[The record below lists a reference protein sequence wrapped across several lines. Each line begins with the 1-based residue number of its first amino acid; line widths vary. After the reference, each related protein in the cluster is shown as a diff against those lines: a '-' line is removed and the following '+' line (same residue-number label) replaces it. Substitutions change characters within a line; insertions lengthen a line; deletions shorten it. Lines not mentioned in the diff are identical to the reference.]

1 MFLHRGLAG
10 KIDVVGAVLG
20 SILVLLGL
28 SWGPLGCSWCS
39 LGPFFAPLVVL
50 LGALGAGQPTN
61 QPTNQPRVD
70 GTTGNGS
77 TESGSVAGSGA
88 QPLLDNN
95 SNPATEPSG
104 LE

>member
-1 MFLHRGLAG
+1 MFCHRGLAG

-50 LGALGAGQPTN
+50 LGALGASQMVDWYTEQPIKKF
-61 QPTNQPRVD
+61 RR
-70 GTTGNGS
+70 
-77 TESGSVAGSGA
+77 
-88 QPLLDNN
+88 
-95 SNPATEPSG
+95 
-104 LE
+104 